1 MKKTLMGIT
10 LLTMF
15 AVACTKSSSSTSS
28 AAIVGKWN
36 LVSERVK
43 VYLSGLPLGDQT
55 QQQKPGQYFDF
66 RDNGS
71 VYIKSFDSASNTFMY
86 DTGAYKYSGDSL
98 TLISTDFNYS
108 MKVQTLTSSALTL
121 YTSIDSISLG
131 FPIKTELWINLNK

>member
-1 MKKTLMGIT
+1 MKKTLIGVT
-10 LLTMF
+10 LVTMF
-15 AVACTKSSSSTSS
+15 AVACTKSGSSTSS

-71 VYIKSFDSASNTFMY
+71 VYIKSYDSASNKYMY
-86 DTGAYKYSGDSL
+86 DTGSYKYGGDSL
-98 TLISTDFNYS
+98 TLISTDMNYT
-108 MKVQTLTSSALTL
+108 MKVQTLNSSTLTL
-121 YTSIDSISLG
+121 YTAIDSVSLG
-131 FPIKTELWINLNK
+131 FPIKTELWINMNK